1 MENYFKSLSEKFE
14 DKTVTNHGVTSKV
27 KDLES
32 MYILT
37 EKLNQDI
44 QSQKLEFLNEKTKLI
59 NQHNEQLAYL
69 SQIYADARSPL
80 SEMFNMID
88 LLKQSNLSADQVR
101 YLNILRTSIEFVAQ
115 RVQQANDFTKIE
127 SGEFAPKFVR
137 FNLQGIL
144 FETYEYFK
152 LRALKKGIDLNLV
165 IPENFWRFYK
175 SDPFRVTQILNSL
188 LENSINFSQEGE
200 IDFIIEQTNRFG
212 TMVELKFVIKDTGNG
227 VKLDKFNKLFQQVK
241 MKYSTNIANETKELD
256 KASFNTIT
264 KMARYMGGDVKI
276 ESSGYQNG
284 VQFTLTLPL
293 EVASE

>member
-1 MENYFKSLSEKFE
+1 MENYFKLLDDKFK
-14 DKTVTNHGVTSKV
+14 DDTVTNHGVTSNV

-44 QSQKLEFLNEKTKLI
+44 QNQQITFTSEKSKLI
-59 NQHNEQLAYL
+59 NQHKDQLVYV
-69 SQIYADARSPL
+69 SEICSDARTPI

-88 LLKQSNLSADQVR
+88 ILKQSKLDSDQVR
-101 YLNILRTSIEFVAQ
+101 YLNILRTSLDFVAQ
-115 RVQQANDFTKIE
+115 RVQQANDYTKIE
-127 SGEFAPKFVR
+127 SGEFAPSFVK

-144 FETYEYFK
+144 FETYEFFK
-152 LRALKKGIDLNLV
+152 LRAQKKGVDLNLV

-175 SDPFRVTQILNSL
+175 SDPFRVTQIINGL
-188 LENSINFSQEGE
+188 LENAINFSEHGH
-200 IDFIIEQTNRFG
+200 IDFIIEQSNRFG
-212 TMVELKFVIKDTGNG
+212 TMVELKFIVKDSGSG
-227 VKLDKFNKLFQQVK
+227 VKLDKFSKIFQQVK
-241 MKYSTNIANETKELD
+241 MKYSTNIVNETHEMD
-256 KASFNTIT
+256 KSGFNTIT

-293 EVASE
+293 EVGNE